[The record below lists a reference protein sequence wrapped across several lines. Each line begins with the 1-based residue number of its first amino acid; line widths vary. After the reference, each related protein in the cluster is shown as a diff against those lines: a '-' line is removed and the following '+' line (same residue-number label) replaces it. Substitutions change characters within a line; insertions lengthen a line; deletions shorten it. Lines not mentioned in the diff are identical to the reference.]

1 MYKRLQSRFFADDHD
16 VKQFLTHSLYPPGSF
31 GPQGVGM
38 EPPKTDDQQKL
49 SDEYAEYQRKLDL
62 QKEQ

>member
-1 MYKRLQSRFFADDHD
+1 MFRVYGNVFLDDHD
-16 VKQFLTHSLYPPGSF
+16 VKQFLTHSLYPPGT
-31 GPQGVGM
+31 QQVGM
-38 EPPKTDDQQKL
+38 EPPKTEDQQKL